1 MHFVDY
7 AKIHIR
13 SGKGGDGCVSFRREK
28 FVPLGGPDGGDGG
41 KGGDVYFR
49 GSPGKSTL
57 LDFRYRQHYRAGDGS
72 AGRGKDRHGRNGEPL
87 TIEVPLG
94 TVVRAAKSGP
104 LLAEVLDET
113 PQLCLRGGKGGR
125 GNPRF
130 KTSALRAPGQWE
142 EGAPPEECWV
152 ELELKLIA
160 DVGLVGFPNAGK
172 STLIS
177 AVSKAR
183 PRIADYPFTTLV
195 PNLGVVHG
203 EGFESYVMADIP
215 GIIKGAHA
223 GTGLGHRFLRHI
235 ERTALLLL
243 LIDCTLEAGQA
254 VSEYDTLLEEMGLFS
269 ALLPEK
275 PRAVALTKLDLN
287 PGQAHLRTL
296 RDALERR
303 SERVFA
309 VSAVSGAGLAELL
322 RYLAGQVFAGREAK
336 PATAPAPRSG
346 ASTPHS

>member
-1 MHFVDY
+1 MGIGYHRVIFSSGRLYWVGDPNTQRAHVKGKNHLYEGIVIIGDY
-7 AKIHIR
+7 TSSTPTEAAQDAVREALELSGLPLVGGHR
-13 SGKGGDGCVSFRREK
+13 EVQPGKGICPGFWEYESLGLGAPE
-28 FVPLGGPDGGDGG
+28 PLG
-41 KGGDVYFR
+41 Y
-49 GSPGKSTL
+49 
-57 LDFRYRQHYRAGDGS
+57 
-72 AGRGKDRHGRNGEPL
+72 
-87 TIEVPLG
+87 
-94 TVVRAAKSGP
+94 
-104 LLAEVLDET
+104 
-113 PQLCLRGGKGGR
+113 
-125 GNPRF
+125 
-130 KTSALRAPGQWE
+130 
-142 EGAPPEECWV
+142 
-152 ELELKLIA
+152 
-160 DVGLVGFPNAGK
+160 
-172 STLIS
+172 
-177 AVSKAR
+177 
-183 PRIADYPFTTLV
+183 
-195 PNLGVVHG
+195 
-203 EGFESYVMADIP
+203 IP

-235 ERTALLLL
+235 ERTTLLLL

-254 VSEYDTLLEEMGLFS
+254 VSAYDTLLEEMGLFS